1 MARLTLRL
9 PETLHQ
15 QLEAQAESEGV
26 SLNQYIVCALTR
38 QITTAYSVQTVPE
51 KVLAEQRAQ
60 YSLLLQSL
68 GQASFAQIEEVMAE
82 REPVEPEPG
91 LTPEVVTRLRE
102 RIASKT

>member
-15 QLEAQAESEGV
+15 QLEAQAEAEGV
-26 SLNQYIVCALTR
+26 SLNQYIVFALTR

-51 KVLAEQRAQ
+51 KVIAEQRAQ

-68 GQASFAQIEEVMAE
+68 GQASFDEIAAALAE
-82 REPVEPEPG
+82 REPVTPEAG
-91 LTPEVVTRLRE
+91 LTPEIVTRLRD
-102 RIASKT
+102 RMQNK

>member
-15 QLEAQAESEGV
+15 QLEAQAEAEGV
-26 SLNQYIVCALTR
+26 SLNQYIVFALTR

-51 KVLAEQRAQ
+51 KVIAEQRAQ

-68 GQASFAQIEEVMAE
+68 GQASFDEIAAALSA
-82 REPVEPEPG
+82 REPVEPEAG
-91 LTPEVVTRLRE
+91 LTPELVARLRD
-102 RIASKT
+102 RMQNK

>member
-15 QLEAQAESEGV
+15 QLEAQAEAEGV
-26 SLNQYIVCALTR
+26 SLNQYIVFALTR

-68 GQASFAQIEEVMAE
+68 GQASFAQIEETLAE
-82 REPVEPEPG
+82 REPIEPESG
-91 LTPEVVTRLRE
+91 LTTEVVARLRE
-102 RIASKT
+102 RMARK

>member
-15 QLEAQAESEGV
+15 QLEAQAEAKGV
-26 SLNQYIVCALTR
+26 SLSQYIVFALIR

-68 GQASFAQIEEVMAE
+68 GQASFAQIEETLAE
-82 REPVEPEPG
+82 REPIEPESG
-91 LTPEVVTRLRE
+91 LTPEVVARLRE
-102 RIASKT
+102 RMARK

>member
-9 PETLHQ
+9 PESLHQ
-15 QLEAQAESEGV
+15 QLEAQAEAEGV
-26 SLNQYIVCALTR
+26 SLNQYIVFALTR

-68 GQASFAQIEEVMAE
+68 GQASFAQIEEALAE
-82 REPVEPEPG
+82 REPVEPKTG
-91 LTPEVVTRLRE
+91 LTPEIVARLRKRMAE
-102 RIASKT
+102 K